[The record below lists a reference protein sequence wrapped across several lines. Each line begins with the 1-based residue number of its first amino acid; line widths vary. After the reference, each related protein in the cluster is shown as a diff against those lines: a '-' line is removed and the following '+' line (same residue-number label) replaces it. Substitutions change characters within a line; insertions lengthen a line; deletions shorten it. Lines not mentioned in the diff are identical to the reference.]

1 MQVVRGRGVITELHW
16 PAWEELA
23 FLIEPEEYAP
33 TEDSR
38 VICNFNWI
46 IFFYHPPSFSF
57 LRIQRRSVLTAV
69 L

>member
-23 FLIEPEEYAP
+23 FLIEPEEYAL

-38 VICNFNWI
+38 VIYNFNWI
-46 IFFYHPPSFSF
+46 IFFYHPLSFSF